1 MSKQQ
6 LACPEPE
13 LAEQQ
18 NYRTSERPSS
28 TPRWIRSAEHWSP
41 ARAAAGAPSQKRRY
55 HFPRPAAA
63 AGPPSLLPSSHPPT
77 DTARRV
83 PAPRS
88 TTPATFRSPSDRA
101 PPETSACLAGC
112 FARNGWATWTRALR
126 WGRSCAYVP
135 RDDASWPRSNR
146 AAGLRCR
153 IRSAVCQVTAP
164 RRSHSVLTLR
174 IGDAG
179 WGTKGVDH
187 WLGNEGCGLDAGKIR
202 GWCAAGGER
211 GIRGGGE

>member
-1 MSKQQ
+1 VDQICRALEPSTSRSRRTESKTP
-6 LACPEPE
+6 LS
-13 LAEQQ
+13 L
-18 NYRTSERPSS
+18 SEASS
-28 TPRWIRSAEHWSP
+28 RRGP
-41 ARAAAGAPSQKRRY
+41 AVPT
-55 HFPRPAAA
+55 
-63 AGPPSLLPSSHPPT
+63 SLLPSANGHSPPGPSPT
-77 DTARRV
+77 LNDARHLPVSLRPG
-83 PAPRS
+83 PAGDIGLP
-88 TTPATFRSPSDRA
+88 
-101 PPETSACLAGC
+101 GC

-153 IRSAVCQVTAP
+153 IRSAQVTAP

-187 WLGNEGCGLDAGKIR
+187 WLGSEGCGLDAGKIR